1 MSGRDTRSSPQASKR
16 QKITPQEE
24 SSGRQQEKALH
35 TLLNKRS
42 VKTWVESKRI
52 QDIDTGVHSDLRKLK
67 WTLMVGPA
75 LTPREGYSRR
85 MLWGNRLVVHVVGLH
100 WEQTKVK
107 KGQSIEDVHEQ
118 NCLLSKESILGMKHI
133 SVLGMLGETVS
144 HLGTVEA
151 CQDWINNHGVAMAE
165 DGEPRFVK
173 EMIDLSMRGNKWN
186 VKQGIF
192 SHLDKQ

>member
-1 MSGRDTRSSPQASKR
+1 MSPIDESPAEKLAEA
-16 QKITPQEE
+16 IT
-24 SSGRQQEKALH
+24 ALC
-35 TLLNKRS
+35 NKRG
-42 VKTWVESKRI
+42 VKIRI
-52 QDIDTGVHSDLRKLK
+52 DNEAINNIDTGVHSDLRELK

-75 LTPREGYSRR
+75 LTPREGFSRR

-100 WEQTKVK
+100 LEQKTVMKC
-107 KGQSIEDVHEQ
+107 QSIADVHEQ
-118 NCLLSKESILGMKHI
+118 NCLLSKESILEMKHI

-186 VKQGIF
+186 VKQGIC
-192 SHLDKQ
+192 SPLDKQ